1 MVNTGR
7 SESQPVAGGR
17 ERVRSKRTRSAEAI
31 LRTRKEAGYLEI
43 ICGSMFSGKSEELIR
58 RAKRVVIARKQV
70 IVCKPSIDTRY
81 GHRRVSSH
89 DGNSLR
95 AHPIDRSR
103 PEDILSLAAAKEADV
118 VAIDEAQFFG
128 PEIVPVVQRLVE
140 VGLRVIVAG
149 LDMDFAGRP
158 FGSMPTLMAL
168 ADEVTKLKA
177 ICVKCGE
184 PATFNQRLINGRPAA
199 IDDPIIVIG
208 GRESYEARCR
218 RCHEVLRK

>member
-1 MVNTGR
+1 MAQDIKTGGRRGR
-7 SESQPVAGGR
+7 SPKAVLKA
-17 ERVRSKRTRSAEAI
+17 
-31 LRTRKEAGYLEI
+31 RKEPGYLEI

-58 RAKRVVIARKQV
+58 RAKRVFIARKRV
-70 IVCKPSIDTRY
+70 VVCKPKIDTRY

-89 DGNSLR
+89 DGKSLR
-95 AHPIDRSR
+95 AHSIDQSR
-103 PEDILSLAAAKEADV
+103 PEDILTLAATKDADV
-118 VAIDEAQFFG
+118 IAIDEVQFFG
-128 PEIVPVVQRLVE
+128 AEIIPVVQRLVE
-140 VGLRVIVAG
+140 AGRRVIVAG

-158 FGSMPTLMAL
+158 FGSMPVLMAL

-208 GRESYEARCR
+208 GKESYEARCR
-218 RCHEVLRK
+218 RCHEVARK